1 MATRRQYL
9 YKKKKYQIFFLHKID
24 FWLILA
30 GLLGGGAAGFYLFDA
45 TPQRIRLDDVIAAGR
60 ELFDR
65 PASRGEFRNRPPKG
79 WEQYYRRAPDSGS
92 APDTASAVRFRL
104 CYVALQRNC
113 VIDGDT
119 FRFGSEKI
127 RIADIDTPEIFSPK
141 CAAEEARGQRAKHRL
156 LELLNAGPIQL
167 ARIGDRDRDRYG
179 RLLRVVLRDGRSLGD
194 VLIVE
199 GLARRWDGAR
209 RPWC

>member
-1 MATRRQYL
+1 LIVLGLLVGGTGGYYL
-9 YKKKKYQIFFLHKID
+9 YD
-24 FWLILA
+24 
-30 GLLGGGAAGFYLFDA
+30 AA
-45 TPQRIRLDDVIAAGR
+45 PERIRLPDLVAAGW
-60 ELFDR
+60 ELLDR
-65 PASRGEFRNRPPKG
+65 PVARSEFRDRPPKG
-79 WEQYYRRAPDSGS
+79 WEQHYRRAPDAGS
-92 APDTASAVRFRL
+92 APDTATAVRFRL

-119 FRFGSEKI
+119 FRFGGDKI

-141 CAAEEARGQRAKHRL
+141 CSAEEALGQRAKHRL

-167 ARIGDRDRDRYG
+167 ARIGDRDTDRYG